1 LLQAK
6 FESCTAVAEQE
17 RIALVVA
24 LFSEFTAPVDTG
36 EVAHVVFDLHGG
48 LFKDYHPVS
57 GVIHFESSNGLYNF
71 SALRN
76 PFAMN
81 PSSAIARFLIVLP
94 DVA

>member
-1 LLQAK
+1 M
-6 FESCTAVAEQE
+6 
-17 RIALVVA
+17 VVA